1 MTTSPADTIRRAM
14 PEDAETVRTLV
25 VELADHQNEGQYVLS
40 TPDKWTEMLSR
51 DDVIVL
57 LAERDGVPAG
67 YVSALRRL
75 HLWTGTDVIAL
86 DDLYVREQ
94 FRDGG
99 LGQKLM
105 VELARL
111 AAPEQLTINWGLRE
125 DNVHAWRFYKRIGAS
140 LHTKVVASWNHAAYS
155 GLID

>member
-1 MTTSPADTIRRAM
+1 MTSDTIRRAT
-14 PEDAETVRTLV
+14 PDDAETIRTLV
-25 VELADHQNEGQYVLS
+25 VELADHQDQGKYVLS
-40 TPDKWTEMLSR
+40 TPDKWRDMLGR
-51 DDVIVL
+51 DEVIVF

-99 LGQKLM
+99 LGQQLM
-105 VELARL
+105 VELARH
-111 AAPEQLTINWGLRE
+111 AEPEQLTINWGLRE
-125 DNVHAWRFYKRIGAS
+125 DNVHAYRFYKRIGAS
-140 LHTKVVASWNHAAYS
+140 LHSKTVASWNHAAYS
-155 GLID
+155 ELID